1 MIKDIHKELESEYD
15 RFIEFGGLLDRKM
28 RRYLIQ
34 YLQNKFDPNRHLIPE
49 LHDKYYNYFRR
60 ALDDIFII
68 DGLQDIVDQNAAI
81 KKRVILDTIY
91 WLKKAYKKIREKHP
105 YEDEEQRLEGWSV
118 TPMHVFLKR
127 WTVLPSYLNGIYR
140 RDELDSN
147 FFKDKFEELII
158 SQDIKEISAEH
169 IKQLN
174 LLFDDILAN
183 WDALLYA
190 KVLEYQMNKF
200 SEESEAYIDF
210 ITHKVNEYNKL
221 KDIIEP
227 FSSYFG
233 WDMSRKLWKKS
244 SFDVLDK
251 YRSLLEDEDS
261 VRQLADLLGSMR
273 EAEIEMEEETFE
285 KTIIKQEW
293 VSDELLKSEIVGVH
307 TSDDLSQMLSAE
319 ASLLSMPDTE
329 SLFLK
334 KFADK
339 KLMTFKYEDK
349 RLVKSEDHVME
360 VNQRIKQK
368 EKGPFIVCVDT
379 SESMMGMPE
388 KIAKVMT
395 LGILKMSMNQNRKAF
410 LINFSSG
417 VQTLD
422 LYNIAESIEEIASFL
437 QMSFNGGTN
446 ANLALRTAM
455 HQLETK
461 SYEDADILMVSDF
474 IVHKLGDDIQNL
486 IRHNQLNKNTQFHAL
501 GIGRQFD
508 KSILNYF
515 DTNWHYVPEEKGIIR
530 ALSEG
535 LQDIGNR
542 M

>member
-1 MIKDIHKELESEYD
+1 MIKDIHKELEGEYD
-15 RFIEFGGLLDRKM
+15 RFVEFGGLLDRKM

-34 YLQNKFDPNRHLIPE
+34 YLQNKFDPERHLIPE

-127 WTVLPSYLNGIYR
+127 WSVLPSYLNGIYR

-147 FFKDKFEELII
+147 FFKDKFEGLIT
-158 SQDIKEISAEH
+158 SQDINDISPENV
-169 IKQLN
+169 KQLN

-221 KDIIEP
+221 KDIVEP

-244 SFDVLDK
+244 SFDILDK

-261 VRQLADLLGSMR
+261 VKQLADILGSMR
-273 EAEIEMEEETFE
+273 EAELEMDEETFE
-285 KTIIKQEW
+285 KTIVKQEW
-293 VSDELLKSEIVGVH
+293 VSDDLLKSEIVGIH
-307 TSDDLSQMLSAE
+307 TSDDLSQMLSSE

-349 RLVKSEDHVME
+349 RLVKSEDHIME

-368 EKGPFIVCVDT
+368 EKGPFIVCIDT

-455 HQLETK
+455 HQLETEN
-461 SYEDADILMVSDF
+461 YEDADILMVSDF

-508 KSILNYF
+508 KSILSYF
-515 DTNWHYVPEEKGIIR
+515 DTNWHYRPEEKGIIR
-530 ALSEG
+530 SLTKG
-535 LQDIGNR
+535 LQDIGQR

>member
-1 MIKDIHKELESEYD
+1 MIKDIHKELEGEYD

-34 YLQNKFDPNRHLIPE
+34 YLQNKFDPDRHLIPE
-49 LHDKYYNYFRR
+49 LHDKYYNYFRK

-68 DGLQDIVDQNAAI
+68 DGLQDIVNQNAAI

-105 YEDEEQRLEGWSV
+105 YEDEEQRLEGWGV
-118 TPMHVFLKR
+118 TPMHVFIKR
-127 WTVLPSYLNGIYR
+127 WGVLPSYLSGIYR

-147 FFKDKFEELII
+147 FFKDKFEGLIT
-158 SQDIKEISAEH
+158 SQDIKDINPEN

-251 YRSLLEDEDS
+251 YRSLLEDEES
-261 VRQLADLLGSMR
+261 VRKLADLLGSMR
-273 EAEIEMEEETFE
+273 EAELEMEEETFE
-285 KTIIKQEW
+285 KTIVKQEW
-293 VSDELLKSEIVGVH
+293 VSDDVLKSEIVGVH
-307 TSDDLSQMLSAE
+307 TSDDLSQMLSSE

-368 EKGPFIVCVDT
+368 EKGPFIVCIDT

-455 HQLETK
+455 HQLETE

-508 KSILNYF
+508 KSILSYF
-515 DTNWHYVPEEKGIIR
+515 DTNWHYMPEEKGIIR
-530 ALSEG
+530 SLTKG
-535 LQDIGNR
+535 LKDIGQR